1 MASITTWARLEP
13 HSRTTGMEAGLEM
26 RVHDPL
32 WMLARQWQ
40 FGEFQGED
48 TGSPVW
54 TRVSGGTSPI
64 ATYLAGSVDGHRSE
78 HVQDYSPDT
87 PLEYLVEAERLP
99 ATEVMA
105 ANRRLA
111 VEAGQYFLRLLG
123 SSLADTQRA
132 VLLKGYAIEPLTDA
146 ARVETDPDSVSFM
159 DLVARRAIDGA
170 KLLLAIR
177 DLSPDEAAKALELD
191 PADTAADAIKQWTAW
206 CERMVG
212 RVASKT
218 EERSAWNPERME
230 YACAVAAPDG
240 TANGQTVL
248 VAPEYPGG
256 HLDWFSFDVMS
267 GAQLE
272 RSPTARRSK
281 FAAATLPTRLA
292 LRGMPSNRLWEFED
306 AEVRFGSIEAGPTDL
321 ARLLLVGFLLEY
333 DNDFFSIPLDAD
345 AGTLVTIDGVTI
357 TNTFGDEI
365 PAQPFAEK
373 EWRLF
378 TLSTDAAGGSMPST
392 LFLPTVVGQHLAG
405 APIEQVD
412 LVRDEMAN
420 IAWAIEGTVQS
431 ASGRALSRH
440 EADQARRQRETG
452 DRRAE
457 EGTLAYQLD
466 TWSSTRPEFWIPL
479 VPEQV
484 TPTDAVTRLA
494 CYDPQGDSRGQLLS
508 ERRGG
513 AWLYVY
519 ANEIPRSGVRVTRA
533 RQYTRWYDGGIFSW
547 VGREKRPGRGGA
559 SSGLRYDVVTIVPQ
573 SD

>member
-1 MASITTWARLEP
+1 MGSITTWARLEP
-13 HSRTTGMEAGLEM
+13 HSRTAGMEAGLEM

-54 TRVSGGTSPI
+54 TRVSGSTSPI
-64 ATYLAGSVDGHRSE
+64 ATYLAGPVDGHKSD

-99 ATEVMA
+99 ATDVMA

-123 SSLADTQRA
+123 SSLAETHRA
-132 VLLKGYAIEPLTDA
+132 MLLKGYAIEPLTDA
-146 ARVETDPDSVSFM
+146 ARVETDPDTVAFM

-177 DLSPDEAAKALELD
+177 DLPPDEAAKTLELE
-191 PADTAADAIKQWTAW
+191 PADTAADAITQWTAW
-206 CERMVG
+206 CERMIG

-218 EERSAWNPERME
+218 EARSAWNPERME
-230 YACAVAAPDG
+230 YACAVAAPDD
-240 TANGQTVL
+240 ANGQTVL

-256 HLDWFSFDVMS
+256 HLDWFSFDVMRK
-267 GAQLE
+267 AQLE
-272 RSPTARRSK
+272 RSPAARRSR

-345 AGTLVTIDGVTI
+345 AGTLVTIDGITI

-365 PAQPFAEK
+365 RAQPFAEQ

-378 TLSTDAAGGSMPST
+378 TLSTDAAGGSLAST

-405 APIEQVD
+405 APLERVD

-457 EGTLAYQLD
+457 AGTLAYQLD

-484 TPTDAVTRLA
+484 APTDAVTRLA

-513 AWLYVY
+513 AWWYVY
-519 ANEIPRSGVRVTRA
+519 ANEIPRNGVRVTRA
-533 RQYTRWYDGGIFSW
+533 RQYARWYDGRTFSW
-547 VGREKRPGRGGA
+547 IGREKRLGRGAA
-559 SSGLRYDVVTIVPQ
+559 SSGLRYDVVGIVPLR
-573 SD
+573 